1 MTQPILHIISHT
13 DLDGVAAAALA
24 WHFAQGSGKLVKVS
38 LTGYGDVDEL
48 IITSL
53 RRGDE
58 PLVLDL
64 FCQREQTVD
73 EIDKIWDDSR
83 PPFLFDHHKS
93 TFERYANRKW
103 VCVDTGYCG
112 ALVYW
117 RWLMAKN
124 PSGRAL
130 EVLQRLEPLVR
141 VANDR
146 DLWLGE
152 MPDSRLWQGL
162 LSLCGHWSFFSRLAA
177 DPSAEM
183 TNTERRG
190 AEDYV
195 ERQEERFATARQFI
209 VRSGDDLAFVRDGLL
224 EFGDVSDFCG
234 LILDRDPL
242 APRVAA
248 VTAKRLGGDW
258 AVSLRSRD
266 GFAGRVM
273 SLLKDGKKVRGGGH
287 GDSSALY
294 FPRAYTEEQ
303 IRESI
308 LAAIKVQKEREESP
322 AVTLG
327 DLFKARGLA

>member
-24 WHFAQGSGKLVKVS
+24 WHRARGGGKLVKVS

-48 IITSL
+48 IINTL
-53 RRGDE
+53 RAGDE

-64 FCQREQTVD
+64 FCQREQTID
-73 EIDKIWDDSR
+73 EIDETWDVSR

-93 TFERYANRKW
+93 TFERYASRKW
-103 VCVDTGYCG
+103 AHVDTSHCG

-117 RWLMAKN
+117 RWLMAKS
-124 PSGRAL
+124 PAGREL
-130 EVLQRLEPLVR
+130 EVLQELEPLVR

-152 MPDSRLWQGL
+152 LADSRLWQGL
-162 LSLCGHWSFFSRLAA
+162 LSLCGHWSAFARLTAN
-177 DPSAEM
+177 PSAEL
-183 TNTERRG
+183 TREERRG
-190 AEDYV
+190 AEEYV
-195 ERQEERFATARQFI
+195 ERQEARFAVAKQSI
-209 VRSGDDLAFVRDGLL
+209 IRSGGDLVFVKDGLL

-234 LILDRDPL
+234 LILDREPSPPL
-242 APRVAA
+242 VAA
-248 VTAKRLGGDW
+248 VSAKRLGGDW

-273 SLLKDGKKVRGGGH
+273 ALLKDGKKVRGGGH
-287 GDSSALY
+287 GDAAALY

-303 IRESI
+303 IRESVR
-308 LAAIKVQKEREESP
+308 AAIKVQKEREEAPS
-322 AVTLG
+322 VTLG
-327 DLFKARGLA
+327 DLFKGLV